1 MLKEHGQVDRA
12 NLHSEDHES
21 APQIAFFGAV
31 AESLGPFQAFQVNIG
46 WPRSFLHLVVYTKF
60 SWKGLGI
67 KMLVVDFLN
76 FDI

>member
-46 WPRSFLHLVVYTKF
+46 WPHSFIFALGCIYKIFLEGVGHQNVDCRF
-60 SWKGLGI
+60 S
-67 KMLVVDFLN
+67 
-76 FDI
+76 